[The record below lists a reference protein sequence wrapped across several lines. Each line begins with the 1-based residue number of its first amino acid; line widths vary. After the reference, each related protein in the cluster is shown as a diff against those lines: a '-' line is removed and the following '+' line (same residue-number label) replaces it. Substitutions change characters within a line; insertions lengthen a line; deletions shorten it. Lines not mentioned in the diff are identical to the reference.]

1 MLLGFTVLF
10 VIFLLHQYITAWIKY
25 YNQTDERFGNSV
37 WRWSYDYQV
46 KGVRDVSDLDDKEF
60 VRKRRIRNR
69 TVSFMYWNFFIG
81 FTVSMYLISDI
92 LMFIINN

>member
-1 MLLGFTVLF
+1 MLAGFITLF
-10 VIFLLHQYITAWIKY
+10 VIYLLRQYITAWIKY

-46 KGVRDVSDLDDKEF
+46 NGVRDVSDLDDKEF

-69 TVSFMYWNFFIG
+69 TVSFMYWNFFLG
-81 FTVSMYLISDI
+81 FTVSMYLISHI
-92 LMFIINN
+92 LMFILNN

>member
-1 MLLGFTVLF
+1 MITGFFALF
-10 VIFLLHQYITAWIKY
+10 IIYLLHKYITAWIKY
-25 YNQTDERFGNSV
+25 FNETDERFGNSV

-46 KGVRDVSDLDDKEF
+46 KGVRDISDLDDKEF
-60 VRKRRIRNR
+60 VRRRRIRNR

-92 LMFIINN
+92 LMFILNN

>member
-1 MLLGFTVLF
+1 MGMGFLALF
-10 VIFLLHQYITAWIKY
+10 LIYLLHQYIAAWIRY
-25 YNQTDERFGNSV
+25 YNHTDKRFGNSI

-46 KGVRDVSDLDDKEF
+46 KGKRDISDLDDKEF

-81 FTVSMYLISDI
+81 FTISMYLISDV
-92 LMFIINN
+92 LMFILSN

>member
-1 MLLGFTVLF
+1 MLTEILLLLILYL
-10 VIFLLHQYITAWIKY
+10 IFLWSKAWIKY
-25 YNQTDERFGNSV
+25 FNNLDKRFGNSV

-60 VRKRRIRNR
+60 VRKRRLRNR

-81 FTVSMYLISDI
+81 FTVSMYLISDV
-92 LMFIINN
+92 LMFILNN

>member
-1 MLLGFTVLF
+1 MLTEILLLSILYF
-10 VIFLLHQYITAWIKY
+10 VFLWSKAWINYFNNMDK
-25 YNQTDERFGNSV
+25 RFGNSV

-46 KGVRDVSDLDDKEF
+46 KGIRDVSDLDDKDF

-81 FTVSMYLISDI
+81 FTVSMYLISDV
-92 LMFIINN
+92 LMFILNN